1 MNLLYVFNNA
11 VVVVCLFSL
20 RTLYLE
26 ELVHIYSLC
35 FLKQLK
41 ATEQVCNTL
50 LTCRI
55 IYIFL

>member
-11 VVVVCLFSL
+11 VVVVYLFSL

-50 LTCRI
+50 LK
-55 IYIFL
+55 